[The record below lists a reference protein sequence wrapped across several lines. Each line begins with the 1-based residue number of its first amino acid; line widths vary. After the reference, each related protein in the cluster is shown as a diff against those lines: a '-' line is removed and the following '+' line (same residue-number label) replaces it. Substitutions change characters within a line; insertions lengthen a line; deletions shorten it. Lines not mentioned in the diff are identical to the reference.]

1 MNNSK
6 IHFRKVQGILGD
18 QSFSPYDCY
27 MKDRRRKRS
36 KDFSKQISNNIRQ
49 LSKYLIIFDRVY
61 RANLLIIS
69 LLISAAILG
78 IIIGVIVAD
87 TYGTQQEEQQQ
98 QIPINGSTVKLTQNY
113 EFIDENELAEIE
125 SNDD

>member
-1 MNNSK
+1 
-6 IHFRKVQGILGD
+6 
-18 QSFSPYDCY
+18 

-49 LSKYLIIFDRVY
+49 LSKYLIVSHRVY
-61 RANLLIIS
+61 RANLLTIS
-69 LLISAAILG
+69 LLIAAAILG

-87 TYGTQQEEQQQ
+87 TYGTQQEEQQ

-113 EFIDENELAEIE
+113 EFIDENELAAIE

>member
-1 MNNSK
+1 
-6 IHFRKVQGILGD
+6 
-18 QSFSPYDCY
+18 

-49 LSKYLIIFDRVY
+49 LSKYLIISHRVY
-61 RANLLIIS
+61 RANLLTIS
-69 LLISAAILG
+69 LLIATAILG
-78 IIIGVIVAD
+78 IIISVIVAD

-113 EFIDENELAEIE
+113 EFIDENELAALE